1 MNDQIEI
8 YFKKRKVLPYVG
20 GSLFFALAG
29 LLILWVVLNFQ
40 FQVGFKIFLISLG
53 LISLL
58 FFGSITL
65 ILLPKLFIR
74 RAGLIISDEGIWD
87 YSSGLSAGF
96 ISWGDIR
103 KISHTFSGPNTF
115 IVLTLKSA
123 DRFIAKQSN
132 PIKRIAM
139 RINYRISGYPVHI
152 LVSWLDIDFYRL
164 NDLIASKRF
173 SNKKTSNMQM

>member
-8 YFKKRKVLPYVG
+8 YFKKRKVLPYAG

-74 RAGLIISDEGIWD
+74 RAGLIISDEG
-87 YSSGLSAGF
+87 F
-96 ISWGDIR
+96 ISWADIR

-139 RINYRISGYPVHI
+139 RINYRISGSPVHI
-152 LVSWLDIDFYRL
+152 MVSWLDIDFYRL
-164 NDLIASKRF
+164 NDLITSKCF
-173 SNKKTSNMQM
+173 STPKLSNHYI